1 MNEFVHELGASIDPV
16 APGRSTAL
24 RESASVKVLPMDAA
38 RAMRAS
44 EIGRATQAAPYR
56 CFAIDS
62 RKIDGDR
69 PTLFLALKGPN
80 HDGHDFVGA
89 AVAAGAA
96 GVVVS
101 REGAL
106 AGIEVPAFLVAD
118 TSRALQDLAHSV
130 RSRFACIVGITGS
143 AGKTTAKE
151 MTAAVL
157 GARRPTGRTA
167 GNLNNTFGLPLT
179 LLNQPEDAQAVV
191 LEMGMSTPGEIARL
205 AEIADPDV
213 GVILNVREVHL
224 GNFASIDEI
233 ARAKG
238 ELFRGMRAGAIAVYN
253 AADARVRLLAEAF
266 PGPRISFAL
275 GAPADVIGRDVE
287 DDIVRGVRFRMTAD
301 GADHD
306 VRLSM
311 FGAHNVENALA
322 ALAVARA
329 LGDDMGGALRAL
341 SAVRPATM
349 RGEVLRLGG
358 DIVLVDD
365 TYNSNPSAMASVLG
379 SLAAT
384 SWPGRKVL
392 VAGDM
397 LELGSRAA
405 EFHRQVGEQ
414 AARAGVGLLVAVG
427 PLAEETVSGA
437 SRQGLTVTRGY
448 PDSAQAA
455 AGAGSWLAPGD
466 LAVVKGSRGLVME
479 KVVAAAKAAFGDGR
493 AD

>member
-1 MNEFVHELGASIDPV
+1 MRIL
-16 APGRSTAL
+16 
-24 RESASVKVLPMDAA
+24 SADAA
-38 RAMRAS
+38 RAMRARPC
-44 EIGRATQAAPYR
+44 GGAAPPDAFR

-62 RKIDGDR
+62 RKIDAAMT
-69 PTLFLALKGPN
+69 TLFFALKGPN

-89 AVAAGAA
+89 ASAAGAA

-101 REGAL
+101 REDAL
-106 AGIEVPAFLVAD
+106 AGRAIPGFLVAD
-118 TSRALQDLAHSV
+118 TTLALQDLARSV
-130 RSRFACIVGITGS
+130 RPRFESVVGITGS

-157 GARRPTGRTA
+157 SARRPTGRTA
-167 GNLNNTFGLPLT
+167 GNLNNTYGLPLT
-179 LLNQPEDAQAVV
+179 LLNQPEDARAVV
-191 LEMGMSTPGEIARL
+191 LEMGMSTPGEITRL

-233 ARAKG
+233 AKAKG
-238 ELFRGMRAGAIAVYN
+238 ELFRGMRAGAVAVYN
-253 AADARVRLLAEAF
+253 AADPRVRRLADAF
-266 PGPRISFAL
+266 PGRRVSFAL
-275 GAPADVIGRDVE
+275 GAAADVIGRDVR
-287 DDIVRGVRFRMTAD
+287 DDIVQGVRFRVSAD

-329 LGDDMGGALRAL
+329 LGDGLPGALRAL

-349 RGEVLRLGG
+349 RGEVVRLGA
-358 DIVLVDD
+358 DVVLVDD

-384 SWPGRKVL
+384 SWTGRKVL

-397 LELGSRAA
+397 LELGPRSA

-414 AARAGVGLLVAVG
+414 AARSGVGLLVAVG
-427 PLAEETVSGA
+427 PMAQETVSGA
-437 SRQGLTVTRGY
+437 APLGLTATRCY
-448 PDSAQAA
+448 PDSAAA
-455 AGAGSWLAPGD
+455 AAEAAAYLAPGD
-466 LAVVKGSRGLVME
+466 LAVVKGSRGIAME
-479 KVVAAAKAAFGDGR
+479 KVIAAAKTAFGGGR
-493 AD
+493 A